1 MCFFFFK
8 ISKVDVRAVGLSF
21 DLDPLTTLFDVSGSL
36 MLTWRDRRLSWDERA
51 FRMGT
56 VKVDTD
62 KLWTPDAAIFNRF
75 RHTVRIPA
83 QGFSTFWGGPRDPF
97 VRFPYFF
104 LSCDYMTLLSFATH
118 PERLLDSLLG
128 RDP

>member
-83 QGFSTFWGGPRDPF
+83 QGFSTFLGG
-97 VRFPYFF
+97 
-104 LSCDYMTLLSFATH
+104 TA
-118 PERLLDSLLG
+118 
-128 RDP
+128 